1 MNIKN
6 QLINSKSST
15 FFIEEIGS
23 NFDQSEKRVFKLIEL
38 AKKSGAD
45 AVKFQHYTA
54 ETLVSDHGFNS
65 LDQTQTHQTNW
76 SNTVFN
82 TYKKAEFNL
91 KWTEKVSMFCKEL
104 NLVFITSPYYL
115 DVVNEL
121 KDLVDGFKVGSG
133 DITWLQMI
141 ESLSETLKPL
151 IIATGASTSSEVEM
165 AVEKATL
172 HHENVSLL
180 QCNTNYQ
187 LLVDNYKH
195 LNINVLKSYRK
206 RYPNLTLGL
215 SEHNK
220 SNLPVLAAVSL
231 GARIIEKHF
240 TDDDKREGPDHAFA
254 LTPIEWKNMVN
265 QVRELEYILGSDEK
279 KIEPNEISSSIV
291 QKRAI
296 RVNRQIDAG
305 EVIEESH
312 LCFLRPAPPGSLK
325 PSELNLVV
333 GRQLNR
339 SLNPGEHITKDFIR

>member
-1 MNIKN
+1 MKIKN
-6 QLINSKSST
+6 QIINSNSPT
-15 FFIEEIGS
+15 FFIAEIGS

-38 AKKSGAD
+38 AKKAGAD

-54 ETLVSDHGFNS
+54 ESLVSDYGFNS
-65 LDQTQTHQTNW
+65 LDQTKTHQTKW
-76 SNTVFN
+76 SDTVFN
-82 TYKKAEFNL
+82 TYKNAEFNFD
-91 KWTEKVSMFCKEL
+91 WTEKVSAFCKEQD
-104 NLVFITSPYYL
+104 LVFITSPYYL
-115 DVVNEL
+115 QVVEEL

-133 DITWLQMI
+133 DITWLQLI

-151 IIATGASTSSEVEM
+151 IIATGASTSSEVEL
-165 AVEKATL
+165 ALERATL
-172 HHENVSLL
+172 HHENVSVL

-187 LLVDNYKH
+187 SLGDNYKY
-195 LNINVLKSYRK
+195 LNINVLKSYHK
-206 RYPNLTLGL
+206 RFPNLTLGL

-254 LTPIEWKNMVN
+254 LTPVEWKNMVN
-265 QVRELEYILGSDEK
+265 QVRELEYILGTDEK

-291 QKRAI
+291 QKRSI
-296 RVNRQIDAG
+296 RMNRQMDAG
-305 EVIEESH
+305 EVIEERH

-339 SLNPGEHITKDFIR
+339 SLNLGEHITKDFLR